1 MASEPPVG
9 NPDDPGHPVA
19 SPPGPP
25 PPPELEPWSPS
36 VPPGGPE
43 SQRFGEIAA
52 LLQNRFILA
61 ALAAVVVLLLITI
74 VLVALGND
82 DDNSAPSL
90 IDQGTP
96 VSGSTVVPLE
106 GLPGRLSASV
116 SMHNGP
122 GPTYAILGTI
132 PRNALVSVVGRNE
145 DNSWLQVVYP
155 PGSQLRGWI
164 DATLVDVEGNISQ
177 LAIGGPGV
185 GPNIDVPTS
194 TGFETPLEIP
204 TEPLEVP
211 TVPEEEATPTEP
223 DEPGRPTSTPRRP
236 TTTPIF
242 VPTSTPPA
250 PTVGP

>member
-1 MASEPPVG
+1 MGST
-9 NPDDPGHPVA
+9 DDPGHPTGG
-19 SPPGPP
+19 PPGPP
-25 PPPELEPWSPS
+25 PTELEPWSPS
-36 VPPGGPE
+36 PPPAGPE
-43 SQRFGEIAA
+43 SQRFGEIVA

-61 ALAAVVVLLLITI
+61 ALAAVVVLLLITV
-74 VLVALGND
+74 VLVAVGND
-82 DDNSAPSL
+82 DGNGTPSL

-96 VSGSTVVPLE
+96 VSDSTVVPLE

-122 GPTYAILGTI
+122 GATYAILGTI

-164 DATLVDVEGNISQ
+164 DATLVEVEGNISQ

-194 TGFETPLEIP
+194 VEIP
-204 TEPLEVP
+204 TEPVEIP

-223 DEPGRPTSTPRRP
+223 GPPTSTSGRR
-236 TTTPIF
+236 TT